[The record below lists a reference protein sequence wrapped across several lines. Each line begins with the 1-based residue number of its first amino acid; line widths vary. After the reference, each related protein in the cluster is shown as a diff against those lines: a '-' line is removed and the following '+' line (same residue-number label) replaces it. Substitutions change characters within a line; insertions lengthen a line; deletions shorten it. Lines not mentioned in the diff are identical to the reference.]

1 MILTL
6 FKHSLKEKFRSKSRG
21 RNIIL
26 NIFIFLFFIYFLAI
40 FTFTGYFIPR
50 ILKEDALIDVD
61 IYELL
66 NNYLLFYI
74 GFDIMFRILLQS
86 LPIIS
91 IKPYLT
97 LPIGKGKIA
106 NFLLLK
112 SFFSLFNLFPAMFF
126 IAYSLNFTDFG
137 LSKENWISWL
147 VVALIIVQ
155 ISNYLNILIKRI
167 SNAKFRIFFIIL
179 IIYSGIY
186 LLDLYDIFFLRIY
199 FGNFVAYSVQNP
211 QYILV
216 FALALIVVY
225 YLNHIYIR
233 SQFDLDNLDNNNDSF
248 KERSMEWADGLGD
261 ISPYVKKDIKMILRN
276 KRPRTVLYMSIGL
289 LLYGLF
295 FYPNPIY
302 KEMSYIK
309 VFVAMFITGI
319 FSLNFGQ
326 FVPAWDTG
334 HYNLLMTQ
342 KTNLVIYVK
351 SKFAI
356 MAFSVIIALIFST
369 PYVYFGADILL
380 FHFVAA
386 LYNIGVNISILLL
399 LSSYNNKRIDLDS
412 SSVMNYQGVGAKQWL
427 MVIPTLLLP
436 GLIFWLVDKFFGGYS
451 GFITLAAMGIF
462 GILFHKKLILI
473 VAEQLAER
481 KHSIIEAFKE
491 K

>member
-1 MILTL
+1 MILEL
-6 FKHSLKEKFRSKSRG
+6 FKHSLKDKFRSKTRG

-26 NIFIFLFFIYFLAI
+26 NIFLFLFFLYFLAI
-40 FTFTGYFIPR
+40 FTFTGYFLPR
-50 ILKEDALIDVD
+50 ILKEDALIDIDV
-61 IYELL
+61 YELI

-74 GFDIMFRILLQS
+74 GFDIMFRTVLQS
-86 LPIIS
+86 LPVIS
-91 IKPYLT
+91 IKPYLI

-112 SFFSLFNLFPAMFF
+112 SFFSFFNLFPALFF
-126 IAYSLNFTDFG
+126 IAYSLNFREFG
-137 LSKENWISWL
+137 FSDKHWVSW
-147 VVALIIVQ
+147 VIIALIIVQ
-155 ISNYLNILIKRI
+155 ISNFINILIKRI
-167 SNAKFRIFFIIL
+167 SNAKFRIFL
-179 IIYSGIY
+179 IVLAIYSAIY
-186 LLDLYDIFFLRIY
+186 LLDLYNIFYLRIY
-199 FGNFVAYSVQNP
+199 FGNFVAFSVENP
-211 QYILV
+211 IYITAFGIL
-216 FALALIVVY
+216 LILIY
-225 YLNHIYIR
+225 YLNYVYIG
-233 SQFDLDNLDNNNDSF
+233 SQFNLENLEESSDSL
-248 KERSMEWADGLGD
+248 KDRSMDWADGLGD
-261 ISPYVKKDIKMILRN
+261 IAPYVKKDIKMILRN
-276 KRPRTVLYMSIGL
+276 KRPRTVLYMSLGL

-302 KEMSYIK
+302 QEMSYIK